1 LNLDTTIYRM
11 AFREADSLGVAQALI
26 AKKRGDLEQQ
36 MLAKQVNATESPK
49 GADLER
55 TLSDMVRRSDEY
67 VGRLVDRYA

>member
-1 LNLDTTIYRM
+1 MNLDTTIYRM

-36 MLAKQVNATESPK
+36 MLFKQVHATESQK

>member
-1 LNLDTTIYRM
+1 MNLDSTIYRM
-11 AFREADSLGVAQALI
+11 AFREADSLDVAQALI

-36 MLAKQVNATESPK
+36 MLARQVNATESQK

>member
-1 LNLDTTIYRM
+1 MNLDSTIYRM
-11 AFREADSLGVAQALI
+11 AFREADSLGVAQLLV
-26 AKKRGDLEQQ
+26 AKKRADLEQQ
-36 MLAKQVNATESPK
+36 MLARQVNATESQK

>member
-1 LNLDTTIYRM
+1 MNLDSTIYRM

-36 MLAKQVNATESPK
+36 MLAKQVNASESQK